1 MSGISSKIMNLK
13 FMQRHKNQVEQQ
25 QKAAADATK
34 RLEAEWTMEQ
44 QAAGSSSSAAPSPAP
59 PTRCGPATTAAAAAM
74 PAARASPAAG
84 ATPPARR
91 VVTVEDVQA
100 NEQQALLQFKP
111 GRRSFGSF
119 NPRLEKRL
127 TEIEEHKREAA
138 ATMESERRAA
148 EARKQQAAEHG
159 DQTLSHPH
167 QKPLRVDRATKLV
180 RVGIPMLAFDD
191 ITGAQDKPV
200 DVCGRK
206 HRVAPRAVWTK
217 VGASRTS
224 LLFSLALKLSA
235 PAYFSFA

>member
-148 EARKQQAAEHG
+148 EARKQQAAEHA
-159 DQTLSHPH
+159 D
-167 QKPLRVDRATKLV
+167 LV
-180 RVGIPMLAFDD
+180 RKAEKHEEAERQNSVSEAEMVARYAKYLPASLSQQPAATMPEPPVVHNPVRVRDAPTAGLGGGGGGGKKRK
-191 ITGAQDKPV
+191 TGP
-200 DVCGRK
+200 
-206 HRVAPRAVWTK
+206 
-217 VGASRTS
+217 
-224 LLFSLALKLSA
+224 
-235 PAYFSFA
+235 